1 MRARNYCALP
11 NDGGQNEFSRPQ
23 NFKSRFSSGL
33 RNDIRR
39 FVLARDPYNLE
50 ESINAALIEE
60 QNVKLNQIANDERT
74 GLLPLHTETSVISAL
89 TNKLENSSVTARKTA
104 DLEKAGII
112 SKSNSQYN
120 TPALFVKQ
128 KEKWRLVLDF
138 RKLNEITLTQDFV
151 IPTLDNILHEISG
164 SNYFSALDMK
174 RYIKNFAKRALPL
187 TNLLRKDTPFEWKSQ
202 AQEAFDDIKE
212 AILNPPVLALP
223 DPNAELQITTD
234 ASSRGIG
241 AVLEQKYPN
250 SEVKPL
256 YIFLKKLN
264 PSQSKYNATVL
275 EFFAIYT
282 ALNFFRPFLLGRKF
296 KVFTDHKPL
305 AGFLSN
311 KNPSSK
317 ILRWKLALEEFN
329 YDIHYIRGS
338 LNSVADNLSRCINNI
353 TIALPE
359 SKDLIK
365 MQHEDPVLSLIIQKI
380 DQNDVSPQVS
390 NYFINGEGLL
400 CHLSKRP
407 SRPPRSNTTRK
418 QVCIPHC
425 LKAKILES
433 IHSEYEGHLKFFK
446 TYHRLSENFFWQNK
460 YKDTKNFVRSC
471 TVCLSRKNAFKIPPA
486 PHQPVEQSQEPGET
500 CHIDIFSP
508 LKTTPK
514 GNSYVFSMIDAFTK
528 YIHIVPLPDIKSSTV
543 SKTSLI
549 ITLVLGIHKRHISCY
564 SAHVNGRVEKPNQ
577 SLANILA
584 SITQNTND
592 WDEQLPHTMLALNSA
607 IHEATYTSPFFL
619 EHGRDIRLSYT
630 YEKNSD
636 TPQNKYE
643 YVEKLLPSL
652 EQIFNKAL
660 KNLKEQEAS
669 HIILSTRA
677 TKQHHYDYKIGS
689 LCFIK
694 TPNIKSNLSPK
705 LRPKFEGPYRVIERF
720 SNVNYRV
727 QHVEQLRKRINTHV
741 NRMIPFIKRF
751 SYLHLNNLDDLQ
763 PGNTEVKSIVPS
775 QRYNLKARA
784 GISAD

>member
-1 MRARNYCALP
+1 MKIITVNNYEDFSSDFPVSQDILPPLTEKDFNLSGLDNKIKNRLFQLLISHKSAFARSTVELSAAVTEHHRISLQHDYPIKCPIYKIPFNLR
-11 NDGGQNEFSRPQ
+11 NEF
-23 NFKSRFSSGL
+23 
-33 RNDIRR
+33 RR
-39 FVLARDPYNLE
+39 
-50 ESINAALIEE
+50 
-60 QNVKLNQIANDERT
+60 QI
-74 GLLPLHTETSVISAL
+74 
-89 TNKLENSSVTARKTA
+89 A

-138 RKLNEITLTQDFV
+138 RKLNEITVTQDFV
-151 IPTLDNILHEISG
+151 IPTLDDILHEISG

-174 RYIKNFAKRALPL
+174 SAFNQIPLHFADRHKTAFSTPDGDKYQFNRLCFGLKNSPKAFQ
-187 TNLLRKDTPFEWKSQ
+187 SI
-202 AQEAFDDIKE
+202 AQEVLGDLLHHGALVYIDDI
-212 AILNPPVLALP
+212 ILFTKTI
-223 DPNAELQITTD
+223 DEHF
-234 ASSRGIG
+234 
-241 AVLEQKYPN
+241 E
-250 SEVKPL
+250 
-256 YIFLKKLN
+256 
-264 PSQSKYNATVL
+264 
-275 EFFAIYT
+275 
-282 ALNFFRPFLLGRKF
+282 LLGRKF

-338 LNSVADNLSRCINNI
+338 LNSVADHLSRYINNI
-353 TIALPE
+353 TIALPD
-359 SKDLIK
+359 SKDLIN
-365 MQHEDPVLSLIIQKI
+365 MQREDSVLSTIIQKI
-380 DQNDVSPQVS
+380 DQNDVSPQIS

-407 SRPPRSNTTRK
+407 SRSPRSNTTRK
-418 QVCIPHC
+418 QSHGY
-425 LKAKILES
+425 S
-433 IHSEYEGHLKFFK
+433 
-446 TYHRLSENFFWQNK
+446 
-460 YKDTKNFVRSC
+460 
-471 TVCLSRKNAFKIPPA
+471 
-486 PHQPVEQSQEPGET
+486 
-500 CHIDIFSP
+500 
-508 LKTTPK
+508 
-514 GNSYVFSMIDAFTK
+514 
-528 YIHIVPLPDIKSSTV
+528 
-543 SKTSLI
+543 
-549 ITLVLGIHKRHISCY
+549 KRHISSY

-584 SITQNTND
+584 SISQNTND
-592 WDEQLPHTMLALNSA
+592 WDDQLPHTMLALNSA

-652 EQIFNKAL
+652 EHTFNKVL
-660 KNLKEQEAS
+660 KNLKDQEAS
-669 HIILSTRA
+669 HVELSTRA

-727 QHVEQLRKRINTHV
+727 QHVEQLRKRFNTHV
-741 NRMIPFIKRF
+741 NRMIPFVKRF
-751 SYLHLNNLDDLQ
+751 SYLHLKNLDDLQ
-763 PGNTEVKSIVPS
+763 PDETEVKGIVPS
-775 QRYNLKARA
+775 PRYNLRARA
-784 GISAD
+784 GNSAR